1 MNSSPQRPKGAFAT
15 LRQFVRAKQ
24 PTERCELCSAPIG
37 AEHQH
42 LFEPAARRV
51 LCSCDGCA
59 LLFDRQ
65 GNFKYRRIP
74 RASYFLPDFQL
85 SDAQWDALLIPISMA
100 FFFQSTPS
108 ERVVAMY
115 PSPAGA
121 TESLLTL
128 DAWNSLVAD
137 NPLLSEMQPD
147 VEALLVNRLGA
158 MRGFPEPEYYQAPID
173 ECYKLVGLLRTHWR
187 GLSGGSE
194 VWNQIHAYFADLK
207 SRSSERRKPCPT

>member
-1 MNSSPQRPKGAFAT
+1 
-15 LRQFVRAKQ
+15 
-24 PTERCELCSAPIG
+24 
-37 AEHQH
+37 
-42 LFEPAARRV
+42 
-51 LCSCDGCA
+51 
-59 LLFDRQ
+59 
-65 GNFKYRRIP
+65 
-74 RASYFLPDFQL
+74 
-85 SDAQWDALLIPISMA
+85 
-100 FFFQSTPS
+100 
-108 ERVVAMY
+108 MY

-137 NPLLSEMQPD
+137 NPLLNAMQPD

-158 MRGFPEPEYYQAPID
+158 MRGFPDAEYYQAPID

-207 SRSSERRKPCPT
+207 SRSSERRRPCPT

>member
-1 MNSSPQRPKGAFAT
+1 M
-15 LRQFVRAKQ
+15 
-24 PTERCELCSAPIG
+24 
-37 AEHQH
+37 
-42 LFEPAARRV
+42 
-51 LCSCDGCA
+51 A

-85 SDAQWDALLIPISMA
+85 TDAHWDALLIPISMA

-137 NPLLSEMQPD
+137 NPLLNEMQPD

-158 MRGFPEPEYYQAPID
+158 MRGFPDAEYYQAPID
-173 ECYKLVGLLRTHWR
+173 ECYKLVGLTAHALARPLRR
-187 GLSGGSE
+187 QRSVES
-194 VWNQIHAYFADLK
+194 D
-207 SRSSERRKPCPT
+207 SRLFRRPQEPLL